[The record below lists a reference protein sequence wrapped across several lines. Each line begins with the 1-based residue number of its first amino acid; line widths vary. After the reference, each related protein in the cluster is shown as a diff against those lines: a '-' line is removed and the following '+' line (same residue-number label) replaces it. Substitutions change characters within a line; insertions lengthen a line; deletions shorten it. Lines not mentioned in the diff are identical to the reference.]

1 MIKLQ
6 HINFAYK
13 NAPILKNINLTIASN
28 EKVGI
33 VGESGSGK
41 TTLAHVML
49 GLLTNYQGQYS
60 TQGLSMLPIF
70 QHAYDSFNPKFKIQT
85 ALEEPIRYYKG
96 SQSTADIRASLKYL
110 MSYMH
115 LEESLLQKFPDELS
129 GGQLQRF
136 NTIRT
141 LMLAP
146 DMLICDEITA
156 SLDVIA
162 EQRMIKVLKDYHD
175 QTNKGIIMISH
186 DIAFLNQFVERIVV
200 MKDGEIVDDFPIAYL
215 FSEERHH
222 YTKALLS
229 IY

>member
-49 GLLTNYQGQYS
+49 GLLTNYQGHYS

-96 SQSTADIRASLKYL
+96 SQSTADIRANLKYL

-186 DIAFLNQFVERIVV
+186 DITFLNQFVERIVV

>member
-6 HINFAYK
+6 NINFAYK
-13 NAPILKNINLTIASN
+13 NAPILKNINLTIVSN

-141 LMLAP
+141 LILAP

>member
-13 NAPILKNINLTIASN
+13 NAPILKNINLTIVSN

>member
-13 NAPILKNINLTIASN
+13 NTPILKNINLTIAAN

-49 GLLTNYQGQYS
+49 GLLTNYQGHYS

-85 ALEEPIRYYKG
+85 ALEEPLRYYKG
-96 SQSTADIRASLKYL
+96 SQSTADIRANLKYL

-162 EQRMIKVLKDYHD
+162 EQRMIKVLKDYHN

>member
-49 GLLTNYQGQYS
+49 GLLTNYQGHYS

-85 ALEEPIRYYKG
+85 ALEEPLRYYKG
-96 SQSTADIRASLKYL
+96 SQSTADIRTNLKYL

-162 EQRMIKVLKDYHD
+162 EQRMKKFLKDYHD

-215 FSEERHH
+215 FSEERAH

>member
-6 HINFAYK
+6 NINFAYK
-13 NAPILKNINLTIASN
+13 NAPILKNINLTIVSN

-85 ALEEPIRYYKG
+85 ALEEPIRYYKD
-96 SQSTADIRASLKYL
+96 SQSTADIRANLKYL

>member
-1 MIKLQ
+1 MLQ
-6 HINFAYK
+6 K
-13 NAPILKNINLTIASN
+13 
-28 EKVGI
+28 
-33 VGESGSGK
+33 
-41 TTLAHVML
+41 
-49 GLLTNYQGQYS
+49 
-60 TQGLSMLPIF
+60 F
-70 QHAYDSFNPKFKIQT
+70 QHEYDRFNPKFKIQT
-85 ALEEPIRYYKG
+85 ELEEPIRYYKG
-96 SQSTADIRASLKYL
+96 SQSTADIRANLKYVL
-110 MSYMH
+110 SYMH
-115 LEESLLQKFPDELS
+115 LEESLLQKFPDEIS

-146 DMLICDEITA
+146 DMIIYDEITA
-156 SLDVIA
+156 SIDLIS
-162 EQRMIKVLKDYHD
+162 EQRKIKVLKNYKDK
-175 QTNKGIIMISH
+175 TNKGIIMISH

>member
-1 MIKLQ
+1 
-6 HINFAYK
+6 
-13 NAPILKNINLTIASN
+13 
-28 EKVGI
+28 
-33 VGESGSGK
+33 
-41 TTLAHVML
+41 ML
-49 GLLTNYQGQYS
+49 GLLTDYQGYYS

-85 ALEEPIRYYKG
+85 ALEEPLRYYKG
-96 SQSTADIRASLKYL
+96 SQSTSDIRSNLKYL
-110 MSYMH
+110 MSYMQ
-115 LEESLLQKFPDELS
+115 LEEVLLQKFPDELS

-141 LMLAP
+141 LMLEP

-162 EQRMIKVLKDYHD
+162 EQRMIKVLKDYCD

-200 MKDGEIVDDFPIAYL
+200 MKDGEIVDDFMITNL
-215 FSEERHH
+215 FSEDRHH

-229 IY
+229 LY

>member
-49 GLLTNYQGQYS
+49 GLLTNYQGHYS

-96 SQSTADIRASLKYL
+96 SQSTADIRANLKYL

-162 EQRMIKVLKDYHD
+162 EQRMIKVLKDYHN

>member
-6 HINFAYK
+6 NINFAYK
-13 NAPILKNINLTIASN
+13 NAPILKNINLTIVSN

-49 GLLTNYQGQYS
+49 GLLTNYQGHYS

>member
-49 GLLTNYQGQYS
+49 GLLTNYQGHYS

-85 ALEEPIRYYKG
+85 ALEEP
-96 SQSTADIRASLKYL
+96 L
-110 MSYMH
+110 
-115 LEESLLQKFPDELS
+115 
-129 GGQLQRF
+129 
-136 NTIRT
+136 
-141 LMLAP
+141 
-146 DMLICDEITA
+146 
-156 SLDVIA
+156 
-162 EQRMIKVLKDYHD
+162 
-175 QTNKGIIMISH
+175 
-186 DIAFLNQFVERIVV
+186 
-200 MKDGEIVDDFPIAYL
+200 
-215 FSEERHH
+215 
-222 YTKALLS
+222 
-229 IY
+229 

>member
-1 MIKLQ
+1 RSK
-6 HINFAYK
+6 
-13 NAPILKNINLTIASN
+13 
-28 EKVGI
+28 
-33 VGESGSGK
+33 
-41 TTLAHVML
+41 
-49 GLLTNYQGQYS
+49 
-60 TQGLSMLPIF
+60 
-70 QHAYDSFNPKFKIQT
+70 D
-85 ALEEPIRYYKG
+85 
-96 SQSTADIRASLKYL
+96 L

-156 SLDVIA
+156 SLDVID

-186 DIAFLNQFVERIVV
+186 DIAFLNQFAERIVV

-215 FSEERHH
+215 FSE
-222 YTKALLS
+222 
-229 IY
+229 